1 MNLRPNQ
8 TKQEVKEET
17 KSQEEVE
24 TDSKTAHVKTS
35 ITLTRDVAIRARKY
49 VSEQQLAYARG
60 KRKKNYSFSQLYTD
74 ALNFYLDYLEKGDP
88 HEKDS

>member
-8 TKQEVKEET
+8 PPRVEEKQSEVQEAKDNLVKEEY
-17 KSQEEVE
+17 
-24 TDSKTAHVKTS
+24 VKTS
-35 ITLTRDVAIRARKY
+35 ITLSRQLAVRAKKH
-49 VSEQQLAYARG
+49 VSEQQLAYTKGQRQS
-60 KRKKNYSFSQLYTD
+60 NYSFSQLYTD